1 MKIGNVKR
9 EGAMKLHLPSEDEM
23 DEWPFW
29 RQLLTLIWFPILAS
43 AAIMVAAL
51 LACAVLF
58 AVYFLLATLF

>member
-1 MKIGNVKR
+1 
-9 EGAMKLHLPSEDEM
+9 MKLHLPSEDEM